1 MERAKGLALITLPDN
16 AQKYVWCTK
25 MFIGS
30 VRLGGHR
37 RRGEMRLVPREWVLY
52 DDRRG
57 WEDNVND
64 QCIV

>member
-1 MERAKGLALITLPDN
+1 
-16 AQKYVWCTK
+16 

-57 WEDNVND
+57 WEDNVNE